1 MLTIVNKK
9 KVYIDSRTKER
20 IPFIAR
26 IICMTTNGSL
36 VCFEILSSFPIT
48 SFDYNFHDTQNDTFH
63 RRLSSPQDL
72 SVRYF
77 KVDWKSNIDR
87 L

>member
-9 KVYIDSRTKER
+9 KSLYRFANEGTDSIHSEDYMHDDKWQQ
-20 IPFIAR
+20 
-26 IICMTTNGSL
+26 S

-72 SVRYF
+72 SVSYF
-77 KVDWKSNIDR
+77 KVD
-87 L
+87 

>member
-48 SFDYNFHDTQNDTFH
+48 SFDYNFHDTQNIGYIP
-63 RRLSSPQDL
+63 SEIVKSPRICL
-72 SVRYF
+72 
-77 KVDWKSNIDR
+77 
-87 L
+87 